1 MFKFNYGFGDIIVQK
16 FTETSFKVIES
27 TDPCLTV
34 GTIIPVEDLKKAGA
48 IKIDQIEIPDHLG
61 DR

>member
-48 IKIDQIEIPDHLG
+48 IKIG
-61 DR
+61 